1 MATLTTGGPSSQRA
15 CLERLIAT
23 LKGLLSADFL
33 PSKVTWRHFSSS
45 LALNHIDIFLRAST
59 KHSPR
64 EFPDGSMV
72 NNLPCNARDKGLIP
86 GRRTK
91 IPHTAGQLS
100 LPAATTEPL
109 RHNESPECLS

>member
-1 MATLTTGGPSSQRA
+1 MATLTTGGPSSQQA
-15 CLERLIAT
+15 CLEHLIAT

-33 PSKVTWRHFSSS
+33 PSKVTRRHFSSS
-45 LALNHIDIFLRAST
+45 LALNHIDIFMRAST
-59 KHSPR
+59 KHSLR
-64 EFPDGSMV
+64 EFPDGSVV

-86 GRRTK
+86 GRGTK

-109 RHNESPECLS
+109 RHNEGPECRS